1 MARWKSLLEN
11 VIKTSSAFYVQ
22 LYNSKFIRI
31 KILIFFTESLYTNL
45 QSDRRYEL
53 SPIEICF
60 SSLNLVEFFV

>member
-31 KILIFFTESLYTNL
+31 KILIFFTVSTNL
-45 QSDRRYEL
+45 HSGRRYEL
-53 SPIEICF
+53 SPIEIYF
-60 SSLNLVEFFV
+60 SSLNL